1 MMIGFGLQITQVY
14 SGASSISPVQRALFQ
29 LFPGVLSKTV
39 RCELPAQPGWTAY
52 AAGQVPGGLMDCAH
66 PLPGV
71 ELSAGPYHKLN
82 CAEALP

>member
-1 MMIGFGLQITQVY
+1 L
-14 SGASSISPVQRALFQ
+14 SPAQRALLA
-29 LFPGVLSKTV
+29 LFPSLRLKTV

-52 AAGQVPGGLMDCAH
+52 AAGQFGGLLDCGH

-71 ELSAGPYHKLN
+71 DLASGPYHKLN

>member
-1 MMIGFGLQITQVY
+1 MQIAVLLRRRQFG
-14 SGASSISPVQRALFQ
+14 SGSAISAAQRAL
-29 LFPGVLSKTV
+29 LALVPSLRLKTV

-52 AAGQVPGGLMDCAH
+52 AAGQFGGLLDCGH

-71 ELSAGPYHKLN
+71 DLASGPYHKLN

>member
-1 MMIGFGLQITQVY
+1 MMIGISLAITQVNAGAASY
-14 SGASSISPVQRALFQ
+14 SASQRYLFA

-52 AAGQVPGGLMDCAH
+52 AAGQIPGGILDCAH

-71 ELSAGPYHKLN
+71 ELASGPYHKLN